1 MKKEKKEFDWF
12 DRPRVRR
19 GLWVALFVTCTLTL
33 VAELFVWPRKGH
45 FGLDGVFGFYAVLGF
60 VSCALMIVVAKG
72 LGMWLKRPEDYY
84 GADDEADLKPEDID
98 ESA

>member
-19 GLWVALFVTCTLTL
+19 GLWVALFVTCALTL

-60 VSCALMIVVAKG
+60 VCCSLMLLAAKG
-72 LGMWLKRPEDYY
+72 LGIYLKRDADYW
-84 GADDEADLKPEDID
+84 GADEGEPKPEDID